1 MQKIRQFFRIYTTR
15 WRRMDLPAAGQTWCT
30 KSAARRMRL
39 TWQSMPR
46 VTHGRVVIGSW
57 YGRKK
62 SVLDLGGTFHRNRI
76 QLVSSQVS
84 SLAPEISGRWTKERR
99 LALALQALHS
109 LHPGEWITHRFP
121 FTQADQAYQQLVLRP
136 EESFQIVLTY

>member
-1 MQKIRQFFRIYTTR
+1 
-15 WRRMDLPAAGQTWCT
+15 MDLPAAAQTWCT
-30 KSAARRMRL
+30 KSAVNLAINAAGYN
-39 TWQSMPR
+39 
-46 VTHGRVVIGSW
+46 GRVVIGSW

-62 SVLDLGGTFHRNRI
+62 SVLDLGGAFHRNRI

-99 LALALQALHS
+99 LALALQALHD